1 VIYLAEYLR
10 ARIAPAEKIIIM
22 GAGSV
27 LRADD
32 AAGMLL
38 IEQLEPLV
46 GDMEQVLLIGG
57 STAPENFT
65 GVIKSFAA
73 DHLFFVD
80 AAYLEE
86 EIGAIGVIDPEVI
99 GGLSFSTHML
109 PFPIMMKYLEK
120 EGGCEGSF
128 IGIQPRSTQMG
139 EAMCAEVKAAV
150 DELTAAFVEVIKER
164 FIIHNL

>member
-1 VIYLAEYLR
+1 MIYLEEYLR
-10 ARIAPAEKIIIM
+10 ERIGSAAKIIIM

-38 IEQLEPLV
+38 IEQLTPLV
-46 GDMEQVLLIGG
+46 GNIEQVLLIGG

-65 GVIKSFAA
+65 GVIKNFAA

-86 EIGAIGVIDPEVI
+86 EIGAIGVIDPELI

-109 PFPIMMKYLEK
+109 PFPIMIKYLEK
-120 EGGCEGSF
+120 EGGCESSF
-128 IGIQPRSTQMG
+128 IGIQPRSTDMG
-139 EAMCAEVKAAV
+139 DEMCAEVKSAV
-150 DELTAAFVEVIKER
+150 DELMEAFAKVIGEKWS
-164 FIIHNL
+164 